1 MGEKGQRQSWCR
13 GLLAGVLQIAGLVR
27 LAQQVVE
34 EVGQRIIRGA
44 FHKASPSVQERLRH
58 LTVVAT
64 LREPLHELRLG
75 ESVQRVRFVD
85 VFEVQPLWHVVFRKD
100 FFDLSGRQHIE
111 AGEVLVHG
119 PRVLVVAPGSLD
131 REELHEVLYEG
142 TSRAQVLDVLVLRGI
157 ASAEDNEIVTQV
169 AWFPG
174 QANASRDLV
183 PLHFLWRL
191 EAFDFGQKPSVRALE

>member
-1 MGEKGQRQSWCR
+1 MCEKGERQSRCR
-13 GLLAGVLQIAGLVR
+13 GLLAGILQIAVLLR
-27 LAQQVVE
+27 LAQQVVV
-34 EVGQRIIRGA
+34 EVGQRIIGGA

-75 ESVQRVRFVD
+75 ESVQRVGLVD
-85 VFEVQPLWHVVFRKD
+85 VFEVQPVWHIVFRED

-119 PRVLVVAPGSLD
+119 PRILVVAPGCLD

-142 TSRAQVLDVLVLRGI
+142 TSRAQVLDILALRGI

-183 PLHFLWRL
+183 PLHFLWGV
-191 EAFDFGQKPSVRALE
+191 EAFEFGQKPSVRALE